1 MQWLCWLLGT
11 SVRKIDDVA
20 LDLLVFLGAVVFT
33 DEMYWIHYILIA
45 SGMIVIGNSDVRR

>member
-33 DEMYWIHYILIA
+33 DEVYWIHSILIA